1 MLEKFKLD
9 KQTVVSFLPSR
20 LLSLIPTIFI
30 IADTANFGLGLLT
43 YILCVLGSHYGWEL
57 GKKIHDYAPVTA
69 IFGKSQSDL
78 AWKKF
83 LALHGSKITGFFLGL
98 VLPWMIFDFAFN
110 DKDDLSRGKLKNQQ
124 AGEISKTTDKI
135 LKNQYKAVEN
145 DILQYGDFT
154 FKTGVQSAETNG
166 GVYVVL
172 RYEPKSKEYAKTFH
186 NQFMPNILKKPF
198 MQPLENGI
206 IGRDCDFSGV
216 SLYNLS
222 EKNKLWGQE
231 TYNQKWAQS
240 SVMGYYSEYKK
251 TPAELLRKTILSLG
265 IEPVYY
271 LPLDIFSFN
280 DFFELYKTY
289 NDSHTGFEDDIFSFI
304 FSGYRRLDSYG
315 DNLED
320 YLQWR
325 RYVSSVGE
333 DGVTV
338 YLHDGADYEH
348 WYFEHNKASEDE
360 YKTWLGK
367 YIGVGKPTEYDIAR
381 KKLNT
386 FVYENCGT
394 NATAKDAEHYVPNPE
409 YIKNYGLANN
419 LDELEEEADGVPLL
433 RVQYYKKFVQFVN
446 DHWDDYPDG
455 MKKHREYENLESYKK
470 EDCGSFVGYIF
481 GTENLYGW
489 SDVEDLA
496 EMRSAFAKENGVA
509 LQEEYTKLFTEL
521 YSTYKNV
528 HIAER
533 KELFKKLVDLS
544 DCKVYIDYRCAA
556 AADNWES
563 ASVILDKRG
572 VLTYKLQLEPG
583 KWVDAETYFTLR
595 DNSKDFL
602 QWK

>member
-9 KQTVVSFLPSR
+9 KQTVVSFLPSL

-43 YILCVLGSHYGWEL
+43 YILCVLGSHYGWEW

-83 LALHGSKITGFFLGL
+83 LALHGSKITGFFVGL
-98 VLPWMIFDFAFN
+98 FLPWMIFDFAFN
-110 DKDDLSRGKLKNQQ
+110 DEEDLSRGKLKNQQ

-145 DILQYGDFT
+145 DIQQYGDFT

-172 RYEPKSKEYAKTFH
+172 RYEPKSKEYAKSFK
-186 NQFMPNILKKPF
+186 NQFIPNILKKKF
-198 MQPLENGI
+198 LKPLEEGI
-206 IGRDCDFSGV
+206 GNDYFDITDSFY
-216 SLYNLS
+216 SLPDEKDKSWQQLNYND
-222 EKNKLWGQE
+222 
-231 TYNQKWAQS
+231 
-240 SVMGYYSEYKK
+240 KK
-251 TPAELLRKTILSLG
+251 MPAEALRKTILSLG

-271 LPLDIFSFN
+271 LPLRIFSFN

-289 NDSHTGFEDDIFSFI
+289 NDTHTGFEKDVLAFI
-304 FSGYRRLDSYG
+304 FSGYRELDSYG

-333 DGVTV
+333 DGKTV
-338 YLHDGADYEH
+338 YLNDGADYEH

-360 YKTWLGK
+360 YKTWLRK
-367 YIGVGKPTEYDIAR
+367 YIGVGKPTEYDITR

-386 FVYENCGT
+386 FTDYNGST
-394 NATAKDAEHYVPNPE
+394 ISYPE
-409 YIKNYGLANN
+409 VIKNYGLANN

-433 RVQYYKKFVQFVN
+433 KVQYYKKFVQFVN

-470 EDCGSFVGYIF
+470 ESCGSFVGYIF

-489 SDVEDLA
+489 SNVEGLD
-496 EMRSAFAKENGVA
+496 EMCAAFAKENGKA
-509 LQEEYTKLFTEL
+509 LQEQCEQMYKEL
-521 YSTYKNV
+521 YSAYKNV
-528 HIAER
+528 HIDER

-544 DCKVYIDYRCAA
+544 DCKVYIDYRCVA